1 MKPQTKAKAIIFA
14 VLMFASFTA
23 GTAYREPAKTVTKEV
38 FVEYRTPKTIYVE
51 KKIYQPFK
59 QTKLFAKQ
67 AAFMGTV
74 IPASAL
80 HPTPQRKP
88 KVPAPESIQL
98 AGR

>member
-1 MKPQTKAKAIIFA
+1 MKPQTKAKAIILA
-14 VLMFASFTA
+14 VLMFASFAA
-23 GTAYREPAKTVTKEV
+23 GTAYREPAKTVTKEI
-38 FVEYRTPKTIYVE
+38 FVYV
-51 KKIYQPFK
+51 KQPIYQHVK
-59 QTKLFAKQ
+59 QTAYFGQQRDRL
-67 AAFMGTV
+67 AAT